1 MADYLN
7 DNETP
12 FLNDNKAPPVKS
24 ALSRKARDYRFKTL
38 PILPLRNNVLFPG
51 SVMPLALERPVAVQL
66 IKNLMQEKNL
76 IGIITQ
82 KISEIEENDSL
93 FTIGTAARIVR
104 LIKVS
109 SDTYNV
115 IIEGVVRFR
124 VDSYV
129 RFQPFILANVTRLED
144 KDETNLELNA
154 LSTCLRSASRDIIEV
169 LPEIPTIA
177 HRLLDCVTHPG
188 HLSDIIGSSLDSTIE
203 ERQEILNTVSVAERM
218 IKILEMINRQL
229 EILNMA
235 HRLYL
240 HMRNEM
246 DKVQKEY
253 YLRQQLHAIKEELG
267 DKEDN
272 NYADMAELENRI
284 NLNAL
289 PEEVEKIARREMK
302 RIQHMQPGQAE
313 YSITNSYL
321 DWLLEIPWNM
331 SSKDNL
337 DLNHAKNILN
347 FDHYG
352 LENIKKRI
360 IEYLAVKKLKNTI
373 RGPILCFVGPPGVGK
388 TSLGRSIASA
398 LERKFYRI
406 SLGGVRDEA
415 EIRGHR
421 RTYVGALPG
430 KIIKSIRKA
439 GTNNPVILLDEVD
452 KLGTSEFRGDPSSAL
467 LEVLDPEQNK
477 AFEDHYLDVPF
488 NLSNVLFISTANQI
502 ETIPNALYDRMEV
515 IELSG
520 YTLEEKISIAQK
532 HLIPKQIKEHG
543 IENKDISISKE
554 TISNLILSYTKEA
567 GVRGLEREIATL
579 CRAIAVD
586 VSTSSIQSEQQ
597 DATVSTERI
606 IASKDLETILGP
618 VKFYNETA
626 ERTSVPGVATGLAWT
641 TTGGELLFIEATKM
655 EGKGALMLTG
665 KLGDVMKES
674 AQIALSWIKSHL
686 SEIELL
692 ANIDKN
698 FPEKTD
704 IHIHFPAGAIPKD
717 GPSAGIAIVSSVIS
731 LLTNKCTRSDS
742 AMTGEITLR
751 GLVLPVGGIKE
762 KVLAAHRAGI
772 KNLIIPERNEKDL
785 IDIPSDIKSDLNFV
799 FVKKIEEVLSFMLDL
814 KMNNIIL

>member
-1 MADYLN
+1 
-7 DNETP
+7 
-12 FLNDNKAPPVKS
+12 
-24 ALSRKARDYRFKTL
+24 
-38 PILPLRNNVLFPG
+38 
-51 SVMPLALERPVAVQL
+51 
-66 IKNLMQEKNL
+66 
-76 IGIITQ
+76 
-82 KISEIEENDSL
+82 
-93 FTIGTAARIVR
+93 
-104 LIKVS
+104 
-109 SDTYNV
+109 
-115 IIEGVVRFR
+115 
-124 VDSYV
+124 
-129 RFQPFILANVTRLED
+129 
-144 KDETNLELNA
+144 
-154 LSTCLRSASRDIIEV
+154 
-169 LPEIPTIA
+169 
-177 HRLLDCVTHPG
+177 
-188 HLSDIIGSSLDSTIE
+188 
-203 ERQEILNTVSVAERM
+203 
-218 IKILEMINRQL
+218 
-229 EILNMA
+229 
-235 HRLYL
+235 
-240 HMRNEM
+240 
-246 DKVQKEY
+246 
-253 YLRQQLHAIKEELG
+253 
-267 DKEDN
+267 
-272 NYADMAELENRI
+272 
-284 NLNAL
+284 
-289 PEEVEKIARREMK
+289 
-302 RIQHMQPGQAE
+302 MQPGQAE

-567 GVRGLEREIATL
+567 GVRGLEREIAAL

-606 IASKDLETILGP
+606 ITSKDLETILGP

-814 KMNNIIL
+814 KMNNIVL